1 MGIRG
6 VGGLDDVEFMKM
18 QASTYFRTDNVI
30 ADFFISAFLVA
41 CIPHIMAFAKR
52 ALVAVQTHI
61 QTFVETHFG
70 FSKRTVAR
78 RKIDKDNRIGVNAY
92 EAIWWRIEKDY
103 PDYAER
109 QECGKLSCPSS
120 DGKVQFTPI
129 CGELLTLDADL
140 SLMMHQTQSTE
151 QCHGS
156 GRVSTTTV
164 DVIELRTT
172 HSAQWLNAWIEEA
185 MKRYLHRSPT
195 YMTFSEDG
203 PSVFYMSKNKDP
215 RQLMDTIFFPEKD
228 QITSCLDVFLDEAM
242 PEIANCTFLLHGPPG
257 TGKTSLVHA
266 IAAYTHRNIVHIR
279 LPISEKDLEYHMSH
293 HVKTSVILFED
304 IDAMTDMALS
314 REEKKKVHATQQQ
327 KGRDDSYD
335 DDDNKAGKKK
345 KNGDPTLA
353 DFLRLLDCNRIIEG
367 RIVVMTTNYPEKL
380 DPAVTRPGRVT
391 LNLEMSYIC
400 PEDAIA
406 LISCLMKTTTTLSDT
421 QCAEI
426 TRIVSEGNV
435 TPAQVEMA
443 CNSQRIK
450 VYMREAHRKKKQ
462 QQPED
467 ADFVFGTTTTSSD
480 DIDAILK
487 TLSLLESQKKEK

>member
-151 QCHGS
+151 QCPPSHY
-156 GRVSTTTV
+156 
-164 DVIELRTT
+164 
-172 HSAQWLNAWIEEA
+172 HSN
-185 MKRYLHRSPT
+185 
-195 YMTFSEDG
+195 
-203 PSVFYMSKNKDP
+203 
-215 RQLMDTIFFPEKD
+215 
-228 QITSCLDVFLDEAM
+228 
-242 PEIANCTFLLHGPPG
+242 
-257 TGKTSLVHA
+257 
-266 IAAYTHRNIVHIR
+266 
-279 LPISEKDLEYHMSH
+279 PI
-293 HVKTSVILFED
+293 
-304 IDAMTDMALS
+304 
-314 REEKKKVHATQQQ
+314 Q
-327 KGRDDSYD
+327 
-335 DDDNKAGKKK
+335 
-345 KNGDPTLA
+345 
-353 DFLRLLDCNRIIEG
+353 
-367 RIVVMTTNYPEKL
+367 
-380 DPAVTRPGRVT
+380 
-391 LNLEMSYIC
+391 
-400 PEDAIA
+400 
-406 LISCLMKTTTTLSDT
+406 
-421 QCAEI
+421 
-426 TRIVSEGNV
+426 
-435 TPAQVEMA
+435 
-443 CNSQRIK
+443 
-450 VYMREAHRKKKQ
+450 
-462 QQPED
+462 
-467 ADFVFGTTTTSSD
+467 
-480 DIDAILK
+480 
-487 TLSLLESQKKEK
+487 